1 MVRVLLVT
9 LDWSKWQLIVF
20 KLHIMM
26 NCLSFFVSGVYFIY
40 VDFTYTDCKLASL
53 DNKVDQLMVLFIFTM
68 FGWLYEMYSKVTDLD
83 HTGDLKFIYRL
94 KNVD

>member
-20 KLHIMM
+20 KLHIMI
-26 NCLSFFVSGVYFIY
+26 NCLMFFVSGVYLTY
-40 VDFTYTDCKLASL
+40 VDFTYTNHKLSSF
-53 DNKVDQLMVLFIFTM
+53 DNKVHQLMVLFIFTM
-68 FGWLYEMYSKVTDLD
+68 FFWLYEMYSKVTDLD